1 MWHYKTWMPS
11 HGACAVPC
19 NPAYLSH
26 TRRSLAASLFFLRVV
41 LFACNITCDW
51 VNSREPYWVHS
62 FSIHI
67 FTQGLSLSL
76 IHILHF
82 PFIIFFSSQLI
93 IECVYFVFFWPKNIY
108 LVENEDLHGLTTWA
122 ATLLQVMTICFF
134 PYFIFREVFIFLS
147 LRPHKYFLVA
157 QTLNVDIIQLRL
169 IFYHALM
176 ANAIRVWIKS
186 FDNHLHFHLLFL
198 PLIPYFTIVGSC

>member
-1 MWHYKTWMPS
+1 MW
-11 HGACAVPC
+11 
-19 NPAYLSH
+19 LSELSGTLLGPLIFHPYFH
-26 TRRSLAASLFFLRVV
+26 TR
-41 LFACNITCDW
+41 T
-51 VNSREPYWVHS
+51 
-62 FSIHI
+62 
-67 FTQGLSLSL
+67 LSLSL